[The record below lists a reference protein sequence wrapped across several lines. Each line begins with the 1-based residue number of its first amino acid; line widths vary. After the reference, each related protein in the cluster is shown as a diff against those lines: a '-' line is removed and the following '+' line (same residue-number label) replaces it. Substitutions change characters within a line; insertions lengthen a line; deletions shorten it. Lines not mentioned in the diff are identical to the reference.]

1 MLNFFLAAAA
11 LTAALC
17 SDALACFS
25 TGVANPRLFAQ
36 FQAAHFHMLCFFY
49 QQPCSETM
57 LFGNALVELSRNNH
71 FVCVIVAYLSSYRE
85 KAINAL

>member
-1 MLNFFLAAAA
+1 MKEPI
-11 LTAALC
+11 
-17 SDALACFS
+17 
-25 TGVANPRLFAQ
+25 TGVANPRLASRMRLFAQ

-71 FVCVIVAYLSSYRE
+71 FVCEIVAYLSSYRE